1 MKLEGMSARGGWLAA
16 ALLAGAAGSASAQV
30 LQVPGY
36 CIRRIPVAH
45 EITGIAHAPGGAF
58 GDDVYLTTNGL
69 VLRVD
74 LDSGGMSTFATG
86 LTTGTSRPSG
96 AAFDTGVLGTG
107 HLYVIQ
113 NLETKG
119 LAEVHPDGS
128 VVTFSAGGTL
138 YSCNDVVI
146 PEPGGPFGSFAY
158 VTNGTFNFGAGISR
172 VAPDKSN
179 AIFHSGTGF
188 KTIIGLDWPKPGSAF
203 GSDLFVG
210 EYTDKLLYRVASN
223 AATAAFPA
231 AGPAFG
237 QIPEDL
243 AFGTPGGAF
252 GDFLYVTTADTRK
265 VVQVS
270 PTGASVDFV
279 TGLQAMNGYNGDLAF
294 TVDGEMML
302 LADGL
307 NLVVISK
314 EPWVST
320 YCVAKTSSCGT
331 QPAISAT
338 GMPSATATSGFV
350 ITATGTKA
358 QKFGLLLYTD
368 RGPASLP
375 FQGGTLCLVSQNL
388 RRSVAIGDSTGTP
401 PQCDG
406 TMSIDMNAF
415 AQGLLGGNPAAYLK
429 VAGTQI
435 NCQFWGRDTLANG
448 SLLSD
453 AVVYGICL

>member
-1 MKLEGMSARGGWLAA
+1 MNHEGKARCGWLAA
-16 ALLAGAAGSASAQV
+16 ALLASAGLASAQV

-36 CIRRIPVAH
+36 CIRRIPVGH

-58 GDDVYLTTNGL
+58 GDDVYLCTNGA
-69 VLRVD
+69 VTRVD
-74 LDSGGMSTFATG
+74 LDSGAVSSFATG
-86 LTTGTSRPSG
+86 LATGTGRPSG

-138 YSCNDVVI
+138 FSCNDVVI

-158 VTNGTFNFGAGISR
+158 VTNGTFNLGASISR
-172 VAPDKSN
+172 VDPAQVNST
-179 AIFHSGTGF
+179 FHPGTGF

-203 GSDLFVG
+203 GNALFVG
-210 EYTDKLLYRVASN
+210 EYTDKLLYRVGSSGN
-223 AATAAFPA
+223 TTPFPN

-243 AFGTPGGAF
+243 AFGTPAGAF

-265 VVQVS
+265 VVRVS
-270 PTGASVDFV
+270 SAGVSVDFV

-294 TVDGEMML
+294 TVDGEALL
-302 LADGL
+302 LADGN

-320 YCVAKTSSCGT
+320 YCVAKTTSCGT
-331 QPAISAT
+331 LPAISST
-338 GMPSATATSGFV
+338 GMPSSTATSGFV
-350 ITATGTKA
+350 VTATGTKA

-401 PQCDG
+401 PACDG

-415 AQGLLGGNPAAYLK
+415 AQDLLGGNPAAYLK
-429 VAGTQI
+429 IAGTQI

-453 AVVYGICL
+453 ALVYGICL